1 MNINMTSTMKYI
13 NLEGLSTSQIIQK
26 YEELLYQREK
36 IINQLSVQLNESQEK
51 YIEISDTI
59 NLLTNR
65 YKELNDNKLKC
76 DKALNQQRTDK
87 DLLFIK
93 LTNLIAEN
101 DKLKNIIQNGGK
113 EVKPK
118 EIIINN
124 KDKNIDVKKNKKE
137 NKSLYEN
144 LKPEITKD
152 NMNKNNNYLNKRNNN
167 NIVNLDDINTKEENI
182 KFENKIEVKERNKE
196 NEINKNNEEKKEIKE
211 KIKND
216 VQKDEIMIKKEEKEE
231 DIKKENNEE
240 IKEMKKEEEKKNDK
254 NEEKIEEISENKK
267 EEIKIKENEIVEKV
281 EEVHEEKDL
290 DNNKNGEI
298 KTDENTE
305 EDKKEENIVD
315 EDLEIKNISKSE
327 KKITII
333 NPDDYL
339 NRKKRKKKHNKGS
352 KKLLSEKITYEPV
365 FK

>member
-36 IINQLSVQLNESQEK
+36 IINQLSIQLNESQEK

-144 LKPEITKD
+144 LKPEITKE
-152 NMNKNNNYLNKRNNN
+152 NMNKNINNLNKRN
-167 NIVNLDDINTKEENI
+167 NIVNLDEINKKEENI

-211 KIKND
+211 KIKM
-216 VQKDEIMIKKEEKEE
+216 MIKK
-231 DIKKENNEE
+231 
-240 IKEMKKEEEKKNDK
+240 MKK
-254 NEEKIEEISENKK
+254 
-267 EEIKIKENEIVEKV
+267 
-281 EEVHEEKDL
+281 
-290 DNNKNGEI
+290 
-298 KTDENTE
+298 
-305 EDKKEENIVD
+305 
-315 EDLEIKNISKSE
+315 
-327 KKITII
+327 
-333 NPDDYL
+333 
-339 NRKKRKKKHNKGS
+339 
-352 KKLLSEKITYEPV
+352 
-365 FK
+365 